1 MDNLSLMIE
10 LTAAGLIIGLCLSL
24 AVAAIISGICEAL
37 QPGSSQHKVGL
48 LMVMVY
54 VPLFIFLMR
63 NMGEVLPMVIG
74 VIISSTLTSIAV
86 MIKKYRETLIKNPP
100 SLPRAG

>member
-1 MDNLSLMIE
+1 MDNLSLIVE

-24 AVAAIISGICEAL
+24 AVATIISGICEAL

-48 LMVMVY
+48 LMLMVY
-54 VPLFIFLMR
+54 VPLFVFLMR
-63 NMGEVLPMVIG
+63 NMTEVLPMVIG
-74 VIISSTLTSIAV
+74 IIVSSTAISIAV
-86 MIKKYRETLIKNPP
+86 MIKKYKEELTKNPP